1 MLTTWVWQVLDA
13 SARESIP
20 SIVRWFQ
27 TVLHQPNFASV
38 LGPVTLAS
46 VPLEAPKAGKKK
58 GSEAGAKP
66 KDNKKAA
73 KENKPKQA
81 PKAAAP
87 GPATGVSRIT
97 IFPNWRTKQSALRR
111 IMW

>member
-1 MLTTWVWQVLDA
+1 MWGWQVLDA
-13 SARESIP
+13 HARESIP

-27 TVLHQPNFASV
+27 TVLHQPHFASV

-46 VPLEAPKAGKKK
+46 VPLEAPKAAKKK

-73 KENKPKQA
+73 KDSKAKQA
-81 PKAAAP
+81 PKALAN
-87 GPATGVSRIT
+87 GPAAGVT
-97 IFPNWRTKQSALRR
+97 
-111 IMW
+111 

>member
-1 MLTTWVWQVLDA
+1 MPYRTFMVTTCIWQVLDA

-20 SIVRWFQ
+20 STVRWFQ

-46 VPLEAPKAGKKK
+46 TPLQAPKAAKKK

-81 PKAAAP
+81 PKALAN
-87 GPATGVSRIT
+87 GPAAGVSYNYN
-97 IFPNWRTKQSALRR
+97 FGFWHKKQSA
-111 IMW
+111 